1 MNALLDA
8 YVCHCENPHPRLE
21 HGQDSGLCQ
30 TCGMV
35 YDERLYEARLRQ
47 FTPNYTF
54 ENLHDYLLT
63 ADPKYAALA
72 GSQTP

>member
-1 MNALLDA
+1 
-8 YVCHCENPHPRLE
+8 
-21 HGQDSGLCQ
+21 
-30 TCGMV
+30 MV